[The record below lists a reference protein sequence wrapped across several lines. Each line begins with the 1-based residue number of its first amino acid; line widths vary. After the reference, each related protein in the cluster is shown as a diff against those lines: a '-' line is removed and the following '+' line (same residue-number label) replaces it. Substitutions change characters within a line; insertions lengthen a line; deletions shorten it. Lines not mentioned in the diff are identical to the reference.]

1 MKKNAVYLQIQ
12 QVLFS
17 SMTITTIVNELETI
31 VVMGKQFGYCQMQ
44 TVMVRDARVEIT
56 GG

>member
-1 MKKNAVYLQIQ
+1 VYLQIQ

-44 TVMVRDARVEIT
+44 TVMVRDARVEIP
-56 GG
+56 GQGL